1 MQYWYVVSYISTHT
15 HFFSLHMLVLILDET
30 DFPKWWCIINISVM
44 RVAIVLGYGKQ
55 QDNIYCY
62 PSDGYH

>member
-1 MQYWYVVSYISTHT
+1 
-15 HFFSLHMLVLILDET
+15 MLVLILDET